1 VQENNKNN
9 LTALITQKFIIAD
22 ASADIV
28 ITMINCPS
36 GNKYPQNQIL
46 KY

>member
-9 LTALITQKFIIAD
+9 LTALVAQKFIIAD

-28 ITMINCPS
+28 ITMINCHQAI
-36 GNKYPQNQIL
+36 NIL
-46 KY
+46 KIKY